1 MGRRSTT
8 TCKLCGG
15 PATDKHPTLALCDGH
30 FVNYNREAGRRTY
43 QRSRDRA
50 FEVLGRACVRCGFA
64 DPRALQIDHVFSD
77 GAEHRRKAP
86 SNHAV
91 HRAVMADPSRFQI
104 LCANCNQ
111 IKKHDL
117 DEVYRKD
124 SYVV

>member
-64 DPRALQIDHVFSD
+64 DPRALQIDHVFPTVLSI
-77 GAEHRRKAP
+77 GARLPATMRSIVP
-86 SNHAV
+86 
-91 HRAVMADPSRFQI
+91 
-104 LCANCNQ
+104 
-111 IKKHDL
+111 
-117 DEVYRKD
+117 
-124 SYVV
+124 